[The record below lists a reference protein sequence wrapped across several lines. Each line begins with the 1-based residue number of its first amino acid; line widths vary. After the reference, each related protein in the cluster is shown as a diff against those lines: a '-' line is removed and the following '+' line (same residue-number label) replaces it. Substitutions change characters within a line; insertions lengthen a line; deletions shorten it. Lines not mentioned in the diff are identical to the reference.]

1 MQQTF
6 TWIFLLFFL
15 SFSFAQKVTIK
26 FATLALEG
34 STWMEVMNDFAK
46 EVQDKTGGAV
56 KFKIYSGGRQ
66 GDEKDVLRK
75 IRINQLHSAGFTGV
89 GLGAILPEVRV
100 LEAPFL
106 FKNHQEVDYI
116 NERFFDRFAKGFEK
130 KGFILL
136 GWAEV
141 GFVYVFTNTEVKTID
156 DFKGVKMWM
165 WEGDPLAEHTFRA
178 FGLSPIPLSV
188 TDVLT
193 SLQTGLIDAVYVA
206 PLACVGLQWFT
217 RVKYMI
223 KPHLTN
229 AIGAVLVSKRIFKK
243 LNAEQQKIVKE
254 AGKEYFQK
262 LTELS
267 RKDNEKSIQVMRDQG
282 IRVINISDA
291 ATLKSFDEIGAKT
304 RRELVGV
311 LYGKDILEEIETAL
325 REFRSKK

>member
-1 MQQTF
+1 MKATLVLVILFALVTF
-6 TWIFLLFFL
+6 ST
-15 SFSFAQKVTIK
+15 AQKVTIK

-46 EVQDKTGGAV
+46 EVQNKTGGAV

-100 LEAPFL
+100 LESPFL
-106 FKNHQEVDYI
+106 FKNHREVDYI
-116 NERFFDRFAKGFEK
+116 NELFFDRFAKGFEK

-141 GFVYVFTNTEVKTID
+141 GFVYVYTNTAVKTID

-217 RVKYMI
+217 RVKYMVR
-223 KPHLTN
+223 PHLTN

-243 LNAEQQKIVKE
+243 LNAEQQEVVKE
-254 AGKEYFQK
+254 AGRKYFQK

-267 RKDNEKSIQVMRDQG
+267 RQDNEKSIEVMEKQG
-282 IRVINISDA
+282 IKIIDIKDA

-304 RRELVGV
+304 RRELVGI
-311 LYGKDILEEIETAL
+311 LYSNKILEEIENAL
-325 REFRSKK
+325 KKFRQKE

>member
-1 MQQTF
+1 MRF
-6 TWIFLLFFL
+6 TLILFFL
-15 SFSFAQKVTIK
+15 FTVVSFSSAQKVTIK

-141 GFVYVFTNTEVKTID
+141 GFVYVFTNTEIKTID
-156 DFKGVKMWM
+156 DFKGLKMWM

-243 LNAEQQKIVKE
+243 LNADQQKIVKE
-254 AGKEYFQK
+254 AGKKYFQK

-291 ATLKSFDEIGAKT
+291 ATLQAFDEIGAKT

-325 REFRSKK
+325 GEFRSKK

>member
-1 MQQTF
+1 MRF
-6 TWIFLLFFL
+6 TLILFFL
-15 SFSFAQKVTIK
+15 FTVVSFSFAQKVTIK

-141 GFVYVFTNTEVKTID
+141 GFVYVFTNTEIKTID
-156 DFKGVKMWM
+156 DFKGLKMWM

-243 LNAEQQKIVKE
+243 LNADQQKIVKE
-254 AGKEYFQK
+254 AGKKYFQK

-291 ATLKSFDEIGAKT
+291 ATLQAFDEIGAKT

-325 REFRSKK
+325 GEFRSKK